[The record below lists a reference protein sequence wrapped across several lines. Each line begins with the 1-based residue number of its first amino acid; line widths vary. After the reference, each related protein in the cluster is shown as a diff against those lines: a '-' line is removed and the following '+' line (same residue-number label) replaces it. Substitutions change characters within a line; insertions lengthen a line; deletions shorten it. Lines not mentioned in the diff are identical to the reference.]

1 MDSCRKPACC
11 TRLFS
16 FDFSLIMADIIQL
29 LPEYLANQIAA
40 GEVVQRPASA
50 VKELL
55 ENAVDAGA
63 TQVQLIVKDAG
74 KQLVQVV
81 DNGSGMSPTDA
92 RMSLE
97 RHATSKIRTTDDL
110 FRIRT
115 LGFRGEALA
124 SIAAVAQVEV
134 RTKQRDQDT
143 GTLLLIEGSQI
154 TSQQP
159 VACPDG
165 TSISVKN
172 LFFNVPAR
180 RNFLKSN
187 AVEMRHIL
195 DEFQHV
201 ALANPQISFSLF
213 QNDLEV
219 FNLPAGK
226 LSQRIVSLLGNGYK
240 EQLAQVEE
248 VTPFLTVRGFIGKPE
263 SAKKSRG
270 DQFFFVNNRFI
281 RSAYLNHAVLTA
293 YEGLLPKDTHPFYV
307 LFLDLDPKSIDIN
320 VHPTKTEIKFE
331 DEKTVYAI
339 LRAAA
344 KQSLGLHNMAPSLDF
359 DGNVNFAP
367 IQPLRLSGQE
377 RNPFDDSFQPDAL
390 ASEARAAAKNTGRPA
405 GQDAYERQLPP
416 RPTEQAKRDLEE
428 FYKSLSQLSVPD
440 VEHEATA
447 VGVAVPTI
455 TPLTPEEDLPADD
468 QPLSGGL
475 NLQAGFTAMPPAPGP
490 FPTKAGPAAPPTP
503 MVLPSAAAA
512 AASPELPLR
521 ESSTGPGNKVLQ
533 LHQQYLLV
541 PVKSGMM
548 LIDQVAARE
557 RILYEQYT
565 QSLER
570 EVSASQTLLFPRTIT
585 FTPQDFAILRE
596 VEEPLRALGFR
607 FTDFGKHTIAVE
619 GIPAD
624 VPARDEK
631 ELLEGLI
638 EQFRTTAGPMKLD
651 RREQMAR
658 ALARRVAASAAGARL
673 SEREMTAI
681 VDKLFACSVPNYTPD
696 GRRTIVMLELGQ
708 LQELFRK

>member
-1 MDSCRKPACC
+1 
-11 TRLFS
+11 
-16 FDFSLIMADIIQL
+16 MADIIQL

-63 TQVQLIVKDAG
+63 TQVQLIIKDAG

-81 DNGSGMSPTDA
+81 DNGQGMSPTDA

-124 SIAAVAQVEV
+124 SIAAVAQVEL

-143 GTLLLIEGSQI
+143 GTLLLVEGSQI

-201 ALANPQISFSLF
+201 ALANPHISFSLF
-213 QNDLEV
+213 QNELEV

-226 LSQRIVSLLGNGYK
+226 LSQRIVALLGNGYK

-248 VTPFLTVRGFIGKPE
+248 VTPFLTVKGYIGKPE

-339 LRAAA
+339 VRAAA

-377 RNPFDDSFQPDAL
+377 KNPFDDSFQPDAL
-390 ASEARAAAKNTGRPA
+390 ASAARAAAKSPGRPA
-405 GQDAYERQLPP
+405 AQDAYERQLPP

-447 VGVAVPTI
+447 VGVPVPTI
-455 TPLTPEEDLPADD
+455 VPLAPDEDLPADD
-468 QPLSGGL
+468 GPLPGGL
-475 NLQAGFTAMPPAPGP
+475 PLQAGFTAMPAAAGPPAPE
-490 FPTKAGPAAPPTP
+490 PAAVPV
-503 MVLPSAAAA
+503 VLPSASAA

-533 LHQQYLLV
+533 LHQHYLLV

-596 VEEPLRALGFR
+596 VEESLRSLGFR

-638 EQFRTTAGPMKLD
+638 EQFRTSAGPMRLD

-658 ALARRVAASAAGARL
+658 ALARRVAASASGARL

-696 GRRTIVMLELGQ
+696 GRRTLVMLEMGQ

>member
-1 MDSCRKPACC
+1 
-11 TRLFS
+11 
-16 FDFSLIMADIIQL
+16 MADIIQL

-63 TQVQLIVKDAG
+63 TQVQLIIKDAG

-81 DNGSGMSPTDA
+81 DNGAGMSTTDA

-124 SIAAVAQVEV
+124 SIAAVAQVEL
-134 RTKQRDQDT
+134 RTKPRDQDT
-143 GTLLLIEGSQI
+143 GTLLLVEGSQI

-195 DEFQHV
+195 DEFQHI
-201 ALANPQISFSLF
+201 ALANPQITFSLF

-226 LSQRIVSLLGNGYK
+226 LGQRIVSLLGNGYK
-240 EQLAQVEE
+240 EQLAACEE
-248 VTPFLTVRGFIGKPE
+248 VTPFIAVRGFIGKPE

-293 YEGLLPKDTHPFYV
+293 YEGLLPKDTFPFYV
-307 LFLDLDPKSIDIN
+307 LFLELDPKSIDIN

-339 LRAAA
+339 VRAAV

-359 DGNVNFAP
+359 EGDVNFAP
-367 IQPLRLSGQE
+367 IQPLRLSGDQKSS
-377 RNPFDDSFQPDAL
+377 FDAANFRPDAL
-390 ASEARAAAKNTGRPA
+390 ASAASAAAQPTPREPRSSSGSTNRS
-405 GQDAYERQLPP
+405 DAYERQVPP
-416 RPTEQAKRDLEE
+416 RPTDQAKRELEE
-428 FYKSLSQLSVPD
+428 FYKSLSQLNVPD
-440 VEHEATA
+440 VEREATA
-447 VGVAVPTI
+447 IGVPV
-455 TPLTPEEDLPADD
+455 
-468 QPLSGGL
+468 
-475 NLQAGFTAMPPAPGP
+475 
-490 FPTKAGPAAPPTP
+490 
-503 MVLPSAAAA
+503 PSAAALEAAQA
-512 AASPELPLR
+512 AAEVPVVPERPVATPVVQAVPPTPQLPLR
-521 ESSTGPGNKVLQ
+521 EASAGVGSKVLQ

-541 PVKSGMM
+541 PVKSGLM
-548 LIDQVAARE
+548 LIDQAAARE
-557 RILYEQYT
+557 RILYEQYA
-565 QSLER
+565 QELQR
-570 EVSASQTLLFPRTIT
+570 ETGTSQTLLFPRTVT
-585 FTPQDFAILRE
+585 FSPQDFAILRE
-596 VEEPLRALGFR
+596 VEEALRALGFR

-638 EQFRTTAGPMKLD
+638 EQFRNSAGPVKLE

-658 ALARRVAASAAGARL
+658 ALARRVASNAATARL
-673 SEREMTAI
+673 SDTEMTAL
-681 VDKLFACSVPNYTPD
+681 VDRLFACQVPGYTPD
-696 GRRTIVMLELGQ
+696 GRRTLVMLEMNQ
-708 LQELFRK
+708 LQLFFTS

>member
-1 MDSCRKPACC
+1 
-11 TRLFS
+11 
-16 FDFSLIMADIIQL
+16 MADIIQL

-63 TQVQLIVKDAG
+63 TQVQLIIKDAG

-81 DNGSGMSPTDA
+81 DNGAGMSPTDA

-124 SIAAVAQVEV
+124 SIAAVAQVEL
-134 RTKQRDQDT
+134 RTKPRDQDT
-143 GTLLLIEGSQI
+143 GTLLLVEGSQI

-195 DEFQHV
+195 DEFQHI
-201 ALANPQISFSLF
+201 ALANPQIAFSLF

-226 LSQRIVSLLGNGYK
+226 LGQRIVSLLGNGYK
-240 EQLAQVEE
+240 EQLAACEE
-248 VTPFLTVRGFIGKPE
+248 VTPFITVRGFIGKPE

-293 YEGLLPKDTHPFYV
+293 YEGLLPKDTFPFYV
-307 LFLDLDPKSIDIN
+307 LFLELDPKSIDIN

-339 LRAAA
+339 VRAAV

-359 DGNVNFAP
+359 EGDVNFAP
-367 IQPLRLSGQE
+367 IQPLRLSGDQKSS
-377 RNPFDDSFQPDAL
+377 FDAANFRPDAL
-390 ASEARAAAKNTGRPA
+390 ASAASAAAQPKPREPRSSSGSTSRS
-405 GQDAYERQLPP
+405 DAYERQVPP
-416 RPTEQAKRDLEE
+416 RPTDQAKRELEE
-428 FYKSLSQLSVPD
+428 FYKSLSELNVPD
-440 VEHEATA
+440 VEREATA
-447 VGVAVPTI
+447 IGVPV
-455 TPLTPEEDLPADD
+455 
-468 QPLSGGL
+468 
-475 NLQAGFTAMPPAPGP
+475 
-490 FPTKAGPAAPPTP
+490 
-503 MVLPSAAAA
+503 PSAAALEAAQQA
-512 AASPELPLR
+512 AAEVPVVPQLPVTPVVRATPPTPQLPLR
-521 ESSTGPGNKVLQ
+521 EASAGVGGKVLQ
-533 LHQQYLLV
+533 LHQQYVLV
-541 PVKSGMM
+541 PVKSGLM
-548 LIDQVAARE
+548 LIDQAAARE
-557 RILYEQYT
+557 RILYEQYA
-565 QSLER
+565 QELQR
-570 EVSASQTLLFPRTIT
+570 ETGTSQTLLFPRTVT
-585 FTPQDFAILRE
+585 FSPQDFAVLRE
-596 VEEPLRALGFR
+596 VEEALRALGFR

-638 EQFRTTAGPMKLD
+638 EQFRNSAGPVKLE

-658 ALARRVAASAAGARL
+658 ALARRVASTAATARL
-673 SEREMTAI
+673 SDTEMTAL
-681 VDKLFACSVPNYTPD
+681 VDRLFACQVPGYTPD
-696 GRRTIVMLELGQ
+696 GRRTLVMLEMNQ
-708 LQELFRK
+708 LQSFFTS

>member
-1 MDSCRKPACC
+1 MPDV
-11 TRLFS
+11 
-16 FDFSLIMADIIQL
+16 IQL

-40 GEVVQRPASA
+40 GEVVQRPASV

-55 ENAVDAGA
+55 ENAVDANA

-81 DNGSGMSPTDA
+81 DNGAGMSPTDA

-124 SIAAVAQVEV
+124 SIAAVAQVEL

-143 GTLLLIEGSQI
+143 GSLLLVEGSQI
-154 TSQQP
+154 SSQQP

-201 ALANPQISFSLF
+201 ALANPQITFSLY
-213 QNDLEV
+213 QNELEV

-226 LSQRIVSLLGNGYK
+226 LSQRIVAVLGNSYK

-248 VTPFLTVRGFIGKPE
+248 VTPFIAVRGFIGKPE

-307 LFLDLDPKSIDIN
+307 LFLELDPKTIDIN

-339 LRAAA
+339 VRAAV

-359 DGNVNFAP
+359 DGDVNFAP
-367 IQPLRLSGQE
+367 IQPLRLSGNE
-377 RNPFDDSFQPDAL
+377 RSSFDPDDAPRDAL
-390 ASEARAAAKNTGRPA
+390 ASAAARAAGSKASPRDKNARP
-405 GQDAYERQLPP
+405 DAYERQIPP
-416 RPTEQAKRDLEE
+416 RPTEQAKRELEE
-428 FYKSLSQLSVPD
+428 FYKALGQVSVPD

-447 VGVAVPTI
+447 KGVLVPSAVAFTAAQAVP
-455 TPLTPEEDLPADD
+455 
-468 QPLSGGL
+468 
-475 NLQAGFTAMPPAPGP
+475 
-490 FPTKAGPAAPPTP
+490 
-503 MVLPSAAAA
+503 
-512 AASPELPLR
+512 PELPVTPAAAPAPQLPLR
-521 ESSTGPGNKVLQ
+521 DTGGPGHKVLQ
-533 LHQQYLLV
+533 VHQQYLLV

-557 RILYEQYT
+557 RILYEQYAAE
-565 QSLER
+565 LER
-570 EVSASQTLLFPRTIT
+570 ENGASQTLLFPRTVT
-585 FTPQDFAILRE
+585 FTPQDFAVLLE
-596 VEEPLRALGFR
+596 LTETLQALGFR
-607 FTDFGKHTIAVE
+607 FSEFGKHTIAVE

-624 VPARDEK
+624 VPARHEK

-638 EQFRTTAGPMKLD
+638 EQFRTHAGPVKLD
-651 RREQMAR
+651 RREQVAR
-658 ALARRVAASAAGARL
+658 ALARRVAGSAGQVRL
-673 SEREMTAI
+673 SEVEMNAL
-681 VDKLFACSVPNYTPD
+681 VDRLFACQVPNYAPD
-696 GRRTIVMLELGQ
+696 GRRTLVLMELGQ
-708 LQELFRK
+708 LQDLFRRP